1 MTIQRECGGWLA
13 LSPESE
19 PLHIAVE
26 GPTEQEAVSSYETAG
41 RAWAALLQK
50 AKESRRGVDP
60 AGS

>member
-1 MTIQRECGGWLA
+1 MTIQRDCGGWLA

-26 GPTEQEAVSSYETAG
+26 GPTEEKAISRYETAD

-50 AKESRRGVDP
+50 AKESGRGVDP
-60 AGS
+60 AES